1 MYNKLVLYI
10 LGVMPDNTFTFTKGV
25 KQMSL
30 PNYTEAQVKALRE
43 AQPVTLAVAKQFAT
57 DWNKSVKSIVAKS
70 VSLGIYAAAERAE
83 RKGAKPTKSDL
94 VAAIAKATQADSLN
108 WAIPSPSRR
117 KKSGNGEGLHLFPA
131 DRGRPR
137 SADEVRLQQATKTL
151 CRPSRNAATG
161 QRMSQSPDGSSPKN
175 EPISSTRWSKICS
188 SCRRTTRKRAKDPS
202 GPNGIS

>member
-10 LGVMPDNTFTFTKGV
+10 LGVMPDNTFTFTKGG

-83 RKGAKPTKSDL
+83 RKSAKPSKADL
-94 VAAIAKATQADSLN
+94 VKAIAKATDAESLAGLEKAPAVALSN
-108 WAIPSPSRR
+108 LLMAIS
-117 KKSGNGEGLHLFPA
+117 
-131 DRGRPR
+131 
-137 SADEVRLQQATKTL
+137 
-151 CRPSRNAATG
+151 
-161 QRMSQSPDGSSPKN
+161 
-175 EPISSTRWSKICS
+175 
-188 SCRRTTRKRAKDPS
+188 
-202 GPNGIS
+202 